1 MPKGMQS
8 DRVLLVSVHAAQSS
22 FAKTK
27 VKPQFREAS
36 FTSSEWQA
44 FCALSGNAQPKEWW
58 LSQEEKTVIDGVVLL
73 FSYEIREEENC
84 FCLGLGK
91 KRQALKGVGKE
102 TLTTVT
108 RTKASTHSALWEG

>member
-1 MPKGMQS
+1 M
-8 DRVLLVSVHAAQSS
+8 
-22 FAKTK
+22 
-27 VKPQFREAS
+27 
-36 FTSSEWQA
+36 
-44 FCALSGNAQPKEWW
+44 
-58 LSQEEKTVIDGVVLL
+58 IDGVVLL